1 MRAACGDPGTQ
12 GGRATMTGQL
22 EGRHVPDATFHVL
35 EHGKVG
41 ELHAHALFA
50 LRGAFTPTCP
60 R

>member
-1 MRAACGDPGTQ
+1 
-12 GGRATMTGQL
+12 MTGQL